1 MGLRQQL
8 QDMSSLQGITKD
20 NVMKSLN
27 ESWSLFC
34 SKLEKV
40 KTTSNGIEA
49 LCPAHDDK
57 KASLTASRNGEKI
70 LFKCQA
76 GCINN
81 EILQIIDMEW
91 NQFFAQEEKTPPKTI
106 VATYRFEDKDGN
118 HVMDVVRFKPK
129 DFRPR
134 KPDGKWTLE
143 GVTRV
148 PYRLPQMLAAIK
160 EGKDI
165 LVLEGEKDC
174 ENAEKIGLVT
184 TTFPGGTGKWREEY
198 SKWFKDSKVICLPDN
213 DSAGRK
219 GMDLI
224 ASEIMKVAK
233 SVRWLELPDIPEKG
247 DLSDWLSIEGNDL
260 DKFNTMVR
268 DTAVQW
274 TSGLSNEWEYTIEK
288 NDEWAEFVPLVREEE
303 EPRPFPVEALGTTIE
318 EAVIE
323 FKRYGKQPLSMIAG
337 SALATASLAC
347 QGLADVG
354 RDSQNIGPIS
364 LLVLTI
370 AESGERKSSLDKAF
384 SKALRDWERE
394 KADEMK
400 VVIKKSIADHS
411 DWDAK
416 RHGLLAAIKETQK
429 KNTLRELP
437 TEQTIDMKGNDE

>member
-1 MGLRQQL
+1 ME
-8 QDMSSLQGITKD
+8 T
-20 NVMKSLN
+20 LN
-27 ESWSLFC
+27 ENWGLFC
-34 SKLEKV
+34 SKLKKV
-40 KTTSNGIEA
+40 KQTSNGIEA

-57 KASLTASRNGEKI
+57 SPSLTASFEKDKI

-76 GCINN
+76 GCSF
-81 EILQIIDMEW
+81 ESVVSALGMKES
-91 NQFFAQEEKTPPKTI
+91 QFFAQEEKPLPKT
-106 VATYRFEDKDGN
+106 VEAVYRYEDKDCG

-129 DFRPR
+129 DFRTR
-134 KPDGKWTLE
+134 RPDGKWTMG

-148 PYRLPQMLAAIK
+148 PYRLPQMLAGIK

-165 LVLEGEKDC
+165 LILEGEKDC
-174 ENAEKIGLVT
+174 DNAEKIGLVA
-184 TTFPGGTGKWREEY
+184 TTFVGGTGKWREEY
-198 SKWFKDSKVICLPDN
+198 SKWFQEAKVICLPDN
-213 DSAGRK
+213 DPPGLK
-219 GMDLI
+219 GMRLI
-224 ASEIMKVAK
+224 ASEIVKVAE
-233 SVRWLELPDIPEKG
+233 SVSWLELPDIPEKG

-323 FKRYGKQPLSMIAG
+323 FKKYGKQPLSMIAG

>member
-1 MGLRQQL
+1 MQTLSNNW
-8 QDMSSLQGITKD
+8 D
-20 NVMKSLN
+20 
-27 ESWSLFC
+27 LFC
-34 SKLEKV
+34 SKLEQFKQN
-40 KTTSNGIEA
+40 KNGIVA
-49 LCPAHDDK
+49 LCPSHDDK
-57 KASLTASRNGEKI
+57 SPSLSASYTDEKI
-70 LFKCQA
+70 LVKCQA
-76 GCINN
+76 GCTFK
-81 EILQIIDMEW
+81 EIVSAMEMEQS
-91 NQFFAQEEKTPPKTI
+91 QFFSQKGKIPQKIIEA
-106 VATYRFEDKDGN
+106 VYRYEDKDGN

-129 DFRPR
+129 AFLPR
-134 KPDGKWTLE
+134 RPDGKYSLE
-143 GVTRV
+143 GVARV
-148 PYRLPQMLAAIK
+148 PYRLPHMLAGIK
-160 EGKDI
+160 EGRDI
-165 LVLEGEKDC
+165 ILLEGEKDC
-174 ENAEKIGLVT
+174 DNAKDFGLVA
-184 TTFPGGTGKWREEY
+184 TTFDGGAGKWREEY
-198 SKWFKDSKVICLPDN
+198 SKWFQEAKVICLPDN
-213 DSAGRK
+213 DPPGLK
-219 GMDLI
+219 GMRLI
-224 ASEIMKVAK
+224 ASEIVKVAE
-233 SVRWLELPDIPEKG
+233 SVSWLELPDIPEKG

-323 FKRYGKQPLSMIAG
+323 FKKYGKQPLSMIAG

-400 VVIKKSIADHS
+400 AVIKKSIADHS
-411 DWDAK
+411 NWDAK

>member
-1 MGLRQQL
+1 MEA
-8 QDMSSLQGITKD
+8 
-20 NVMKSLN
+20 LN
-27 ESWSLFC
+27 KNWELFR
-34 SKLEKV
+34 SKLQLV
-40 KTTSNGIEA
+40 KPTSNGIEA

-57 KASLTASRNGEKI
+57 NPSLTASYTDKKI
-70 LFKCQA
+70 LVKCQA
-76 GCINN
+76 GCNFD
-81 EILQIIDMEW
+81 EISSAIGMDQS
-91 NQFFAQEEKTPPKTI
+91 QFFVSKEISTPKKI
-106 VATYRFEDKDGN
+106 VDKYRYENKDGN
-118 HVMDVVRFKPK
+118 LSYNVVRFEPK
-129 DFRPR
+129 DFRPQR
-134 KPDGKWTLE
+134 PDGKWILE
-143 GVTRV
+143 GVERV
-148 PYRLPQMLAAIK
+148 PYRLPQMLTGIK
-160 EGKDI
+160 EGRDI
-165 LVLEGEKDC
+165 ILLEGEKDC
-174 ENAEKIGLVT
+174 DNAEKIGLVA
-184 TTFPGGTGKWREEY
+184 TTFAGGAGKWREEY
-198 SKWFKDSKVICLPDN
+198 SKLFQNAKVVCLPDN
-213 DSAGRK
+213 DPAGRK
-219 GMDLI
+219 GMNLI
-224 ASEIMKVAK
+224 ASQITQVAK
-233 SVRWLELPDIPEKG
+233 SVHWLELPDIPEKG
-247 DLSDWLSIEGNDL
+247 DLSDWLGIEGNDL
-260 DKFNTMVR
+260 EKFNALIRT
-268 DTAVQW
+268 TAVQW

-323 FKRYGKQPLSMIAG
+323 FQGYGKQPLSMIAG

>member
-1 MGLRQQL
+1 MG
-8 QDMSSLQGITKD
+8 
-20 NVMKSLN
+20 SLN
-27 ESWSLFC
+27 EDWRLFC
-34 SKLEKV
+34 SKLFKI
-40 KTTSNGIEA
+40 KKTSNGIEA
-49 LCPAHDDK
+49 LCPAHEDK
-57 KASLTASRNGEKI
+57 SPSLPASFTKDKI

-76 GCINN
+76 GCSF
-81 EILQIIDMEW
+81 ESVVSALGMEGT
-91 NQFFAQEEKTPPKTI
+91 QFFAQEEKTQPKTI
-106 VATYRFEDKDGN
+106 ESTYRYEDKDGN

-129 DFRPR
+129 NFRPR
-134 KPDGKWTLE
+134 KPDGDWNLD
-143 GVTRV
+143 GITRV
-148 PYRLPQMLAAIK
+148 PYRLPQMLAGIK
-160 EGKDI
+160 EGRAI
-165 LVLEGEKDC
+165 IIVEGEKDV
-174 ENAEKIGLVT
+174 EAATNIGLVA
-184 TTFPGGTGKWREEY
+184 TTFAGGAGKWRNEY
-198 SKWFKDSKVICLPDN
+198 SKWFQNAKVVCLPDN

-247 DLSDWLSIEGNDL
+247 DLSDWLSIEGNDF

-318 EAVIE
+318 EAVKE
-323 FKRYGKQPLSMIAG
+323 FKKYGKQPLSMIAG

>member
-1 MGLRQQL
+1 MQAN
-8 QDMSSLQGITKD
+8 SLFWWCFKFRIFF
-20 NVMKSLN
+20 MKTLLEN
-27 ESWSLFC
+27 WDLFC

-40 KTTSNGIEA
+40 EQNNKGIKA
-49 LCPAHDDK
+49 LCPSHDDK
-57 KASLTASRNGEKI
+57 NPSLTAYYTDEKI
-70 LFKCQA
+70 LVKCQA
-76 GCINN
+76 GCTFK
-81 EILQIIDMEW
+81 EIVSAMEMEQS
-91 NQFFAQEEKTPPKTI
+91 QFFSQKGKIPQKIIEA
-106 VATYRFEDKDGN
+106 VYRYEDKDGN

-129 DFRPR
+129 AFLPR
-134 KPDGKWTLE
+134 RPDGKYSLE
-143 GVTRV
+143 GVARV
-148 PYRLPQMLAAIK
+148 PYRLPHMLAGIK
-160 EGKDI
+160 EGRDI
-165 LVLEGEKDC
+165 ILLEGEKDC
-174 ENAEKIGLVT
+174 DNAKDFGLVA
-184 TTFPGGTGKWREEY
+184 TTFDGGAGKWREEY
-198 SKWFKDSKVICLPDN
+198 SKWFQEAKVICLPDN
-213 DSAGRK
+213 DDAGRK
-219 GMDLI
+219 GMRLI
-224 ASEIMKVAK
+224 ASEIVKVAE
-233 SVRWLELPDIPEKG
+233 SVSWLELPDIPEKG